1 MVSVPS
7 RMDLYICIDVDFGL
21 HVYNLTEIR
30 HHMRYCI
37 AFEIWVRICNL
48 PTEETRENVLLGGF
62 QVPTLHLINRKYE
75 FVNLLYKLYNVK
87 WTVSFS
93 VSGVTHDG
101 A

>member
-7 RMDLYICIDVDFGL
+7 RMDLCICIDVDFGL

-30 HHMRYCI
+30 RHMRYCI
-37 AFEIWVRICNL
+37 AFRNLGTYLQPAYRNKREFTFGWVPSSNAS
-48 PTEETRENVLLGGF
+48 F
-62 QVPTLHLINRKYE
+62 DKSQYE
-75 FVNLLYKLYNVK
+75 FANVLYKLYNVK
-87 WTVSFS
+87 QTVSFS